1 MITRSGFL
9 PLLALL
15 AWGFQAPPATP
26 AQTMDA
32 SLPGEAGLMQEASLT
47 GDTGPEGD
55 TRPMEEAAPMKEA
68 ALTGEAPMAGDAP
81 RDTGEEGTAL
91 AEERAKLS
99 YALVIGNEHY
109 DNYPDF
115 DGGALAARRM
125 AAHLAASG
133 YTLVTGGPVID
144 GTWPDVGYALM
155 EFRAATRDGGIGVV
169 YFAGHTYSREGDNF
183 FLATDS
189 AAPQS
194 RKFHQTLIPV
204 DTFWSFP
211 RGREPGALLMVLE
224 TKGALGMLG
233 EGIKGSG
240 TGLLHFETPS
250 NVIVALSDAAG
261 AVTLWPQQSIEAPA
275 EASLWQRL
283 MGEPEGELLP
293 FTAALIETSA
303 LTEGDAVARLKEA
316 ALRVAEVTAF
326 VQQPA
331 LFATG
336 RNAYDLRYFRRE
348 FETAARKL
356 QETVPAIAGPGGRG
370 TGRRPMDFTSDGLD
384 LTSMIQMFE
393 GFRAAPY
400 LDIAGIPTIG
410 YGHTTGVSLS
420 QAPVTAAEAEGLL
433 LIDLAKAEAA
443 IDEHVTVRL
452 NANQQMALTSFIY
465 NVGTGAFGSSQA
477 LKMTNEGRFE
487 EAAAEMLRWV
497 HVRRSESERP
507 SVEPGL
513 LRRRELEAFLF
524 ITPVTPVSASE
535 IIRTFE
541 PLFTEMRDTGSG
553 RLIGYG
559 RRVDDI
565 ESAAFVPPASV
576 DDALAR
582 EWLEDDVARLA
593 LQIAAAAKVPLSR
606 GQMAALISYAHD
618 VGFENF
624 YRSPVFTRL
633 TREDYVGVANALR
646 FAEASPGKGL
656 LRVDQ
661 GTISRRAAE
670 ASLFFAS
677 TNIELP
683 RPLAALR

>member
-1 MITRSGFL
+1 M
-9 PLLALL
+9 LALA
-15 AWGFQAPPATP
+15 AWSLQAPLPAPRPT
-26 AQTMDA
+26 
-32 SLPGEAGLMQEASLT
+32 GEARLTNEASLT
-47 GDTGPEGD
+47 NEALTDETGPRD
-55 TRPMEEAAPMKEA
+55 AAAVTDDVPGASA
-68 ALTGEAPMAGDAP
+68 ALQE
-81 RDTGEEGTAL
+81 R
-91 AEERAKLS
+91 AERAENGAERPEDIAQERAKLS
-99 YALVIGNEHY
+99 YALVIGNERY
-109 DNYPDF
+109 TNYPNF
-115 DGGALAARRM
+115 SGGALAAQRM

-133 YTLVTGGPVID
+133 YTLVTGGPVIN
-144 GTWPDVGYALM
+144 GTWPDIGYALM

-169 YFAGHTYSREGDNF
+169 YFAGHTYSRDGDNF
-183 FLATDS
+183 FLAIDS

-194 RKFHQTLIPV
+194 GQFHQTLIPV

-233 EGIKGSG
+233 DGIKGSG
-240 TGLLHFETPS
+240 TGLLDFETPS
-250 NVIVALSDAAG
+250 NVIVALSDTAG
-261 AVTLWPQQSIEAPA
+261 AVTLWPQQSIEVPA
-275 EASLWQRL
+275 KTGIWERL
-283 MGEPEGELLP
+283 MGAEPPVELLP

-316 ALRVAEVTAF
+316 ALRVAEATAF
-326 VQQPA
+326 AQQPA

-348 FETAARKL
+348 FETAERKL
-356 QETVPAIAGPGGRG
+356 QETLPAIAGPGGRG
-370 TGRRPMDFTSDGLD
+370 SSRRPMDFASDGLD
-384 LTSMIQMFE
+384 LTSMIRMFE

-420 QAPVTAAEAEGLL
+420 QPPVTTAEAEQL
-433 LIDLAKAEAA
+433 LILDLAKAEAA

-477 LKMTNEGRFE
+477 LKMTNESRFE
-487 EAAAEMLRWV
+487 EAAAELLRWV

-565 ESAAFVPPASV
+565 ESAAFVPPTTV

-593 LQIAAAAKVPLSR
+593 LQIAAAAGVPLSR

-683 RPLAALR
+683 RPLAMR